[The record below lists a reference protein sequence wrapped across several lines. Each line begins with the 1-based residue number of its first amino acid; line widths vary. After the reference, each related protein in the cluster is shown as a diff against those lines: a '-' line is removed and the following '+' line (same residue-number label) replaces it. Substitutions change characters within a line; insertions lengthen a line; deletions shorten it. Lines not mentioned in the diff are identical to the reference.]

1 MHSKLKETLE
11 RFYREYDLKSRIEH
25 DPIEFPHRYN
35 KPEEIEIAGMIASSL
50 AYGNVTFFKPVINKI
65 LSVPVDSLR
74 EFIINFD
81 PHKDS
86 RLFGGIKYRFN
97 SGKDIICLIYFI
109 KLSLIEYGSLKN
121 LFYSFYNHKD
131 KNIANA
137 LNEFVKY
144 FVSLDSSPVYGNS
157 PLSPLLLRGIEGG
170 VPFVKGERIY
180 PMGLK
185 QFFPSPAEGSACK
198 RLNLYLR
205 WMVRSDDGVDFG
217 IWDKIPPSKLIIP
230 LDTHIARICKYLGLT
245 RLKSAGWKMAEEITD
260 NLKLLDPD
268 DPVKYDFALCHLGIS
283 GECPLLSVR
292 SSEFGIRG
300 RGRLSRLSEKCC
312 NCSLRNVCN
321 WAAKKS

>member
-1 MHSKLKETLE
+1 MHPKLKETLE

-25 DPIEFPHRYN
+25 DPIEFPHRYD

-50 AYGNVTFFKPVINKI
+50 AYGNVTLFKPVINKI

-74 EFIINFD
+74 EFIMNFD

-97 SGKDIICLIYFI
+97 SEKDIICLIYFI
-109 KLSLIEYGSLKN
+109 KLALIGYGSLKN

-144 FVSLDSSPVYGNS
+144 FVSLDLSPVYGK
-157 PLSPLLLRGIEGG
+157 REYTKG
-170 VPFVKGERIY
+170 VK
-180 PMGLK
+180 L
-185 QFFPSPAEGSACK
+185 FFPSPEDGSACK

-230 LDTHIARICKYLGLT
+230 LDTHIARICIYLGLT

-300 RGRLSRLSEKCC
+300 GGRLSRLSEKCC
-312 NCSLRNVCN
+312 DCSLRNVCN

>member
-1 MHSKLKETLE
+1 MHPKLKETLE

-25 DPIEFPHRYN
+25 DPIEFPHRYD

-50 AYGNVTFFKPVINKI
+50 AYGNVTLFKPVINKI

-74 EFIINFD
+74 EFM
-81 PHKDS
+81 K
-86 RLFGGIKYRFN
+86 GV
-97 SGKDIICLIYFI
+97 
-109 KLSLIEYGSLKN
+109 KL
-121 LFYSFYNHKD
+121 
-131 KNIANA
+131 
-137 LNEFVKY
+137 
-144 FVSLDSSPVYGNS
+144 
-157 PLSPLLLRGIEGG
+157 
-170 VPFVKGERIY
+170 
-180 PMGLK
+180 
-185 QFFPSPAEGSACK
+185 FFPSPEDGSACK

-217 IWDKIPPSKLIIP
+217 ILDKIPPSKLIIP
-230 LDTHIARICKYLGLT
+230 LDTHIARICIYLGLT

-300 RGRLSRLSEKCC
+300 GGRLSRLSEKCC
-312 NCSLRNVCN
+312 DCSLRNVCN
-321 WAAKKS
+321 WAVKKS